1 MSPAE
6 FDYPARAARFSGPA
20 GQFEGVTAIAHD
32 QPARGHPSASQSA
45 ALAQTV
51 AAAAAGD
58 QVAFARIVADYHVDM
73 VRVCQVI
80 TRDADQAN
88 DAAQEAWTICW
99 REMRRLRDPSRLRSW
114 LVAIAANEAR
124 QMVRSQRRR
133 VVTELKIEGPRD
145 DDEGT
150 KVWGGR
156 IDLRNAL
163 AGLSAEDR
171 QLLALRY
178 VAGFDSSEL
187 SRVTGL
193 SPSGTRAR
201 LQRLLATLRVELE
214 GPNA

>member
-1 MSPAE
+1 VQAYAY
-6 FDYPARAARFSGPA
+6 DYGALIALFGGHAVQLEGRAAIASEA
-20 GQFEGVTAIAHD
+20 GAMIDV
-32 QPARGHPSASQSA
+32 
-45 ALAQTV
+45 V

-58 QVAFARIVADYHVDM
+58 GHAFARIVAAHHADM

-80 TRDADQAN
+80 TRDAEAAN
-88 DAAQEAWTICW
+88 DAVQEAWSICW
-99 REMRRLRDPSRLRSW
+99 RQLPRLREPERLRSW

-124 QMVRSQRRR
+124 QLVRSQRRR
-133 VVTELKIEGPRD
+133 VVKEVRAERPHD

-150 KVWGGR
+150 TVWTGR

-163 AGLSAEDR
+163 AGLSADDR

-201 LQRLLATLRVELE
+201 LQRLLATLREELE
-214 GPNA
+214 GSNA

>member
-1 MSPAE
+1 VAIVHEQP
-6 FDYPARAARFSGPA
+6 DPGGP
-20 GQFEGVTAIAHD
+20 G
-32 QPARGHPSASQSA
+32 ASQSA

-58 QVAFARIVADYHVDM
+58 HVAFARIVADYHPDM

-88 DAAQEAWTICW
+88 DAAQEAWGICW
-99 REMRRLRDPSRLRSW
+99 RELRRLRDPSRLRSW
-114 LVAIAANEAR
+114 LVAIAANQAR
-124 QMVRSQRRR
+124 QIVRSQRRR
-133 VVTELKIEGPRD
+133 TVTELRVDGPRD
-145 DDEGT
+145 DEEGT
-150 KVWGGR
+150 TVWGGR

-163 AGLSAEDR
+163 AVLSADDR

-187 SRVTGL
+187 SRITGL

-201 LQRLLATLRVELE
+201 LQRLLATLRTELE
-214 GPNA
+214 APNA

>member
-6 FDYPARAARFSGPA
+6 YDYAAQAARVSGHA
-20 GQFEGVTAIAHD
+20 ARLQGVAAIAFEPPE
-32 QPARGHPSASQSA
+32 QVRPEASRSA

-58 QVAFARIVADYHVDM
+58 QVAFARIVAEFHTDM

-88 DAAQEAWTICW
+88 DAAQEAWGICW
-99 REMRRLRDPSRLRSW
+99 RQLPRLREPSRLRSW

-124 QMVRSQRRR
+124 QIVRSQRRR
-133 VVTELKIEGPRD
+133 VVTELRVEGPRD

-150 KVWGGR
+150 TVWGGR

-163 AGLSAEDR
+163 AGLSVDDR

-178 VAGFDSSEL
+178 VAGFDSAEL
-187 SRVTGL
+187 SRITGL

-201 LQRLLATLRVELE
+201 LQRLLATLRVQLE

>member
-1 MSPAE
+1 VGG
-6 FDYPARAARFSGPA
+6 RAA
-20 GQFEGVTAIAHD
+20 QLEGVAAITQD
-32 QPARGHPSASQSA
+32 QPDPGGPSPSQTA
-45 ALAQTV
+45 ALARTV

-58 QVAFARIVADYHVDM
+58 QVAFARIVNDYHADM
-73 VRVCQVI
+73 VRVCHVI

-88 DAAQEAWTICW
+88 DAVQEAWGICW
-99 REMRRLRDPSRLRSW
+99 RNLRKLRDPSRLRSW

-133 VVTELKIEGPRD
+133 VVTELRVDGPRA

-150 KVWGGR
+150 TVWGGR

-163 AGLSAEDR
+163 AGLSVDDR

-178 VAGFDSSEL
+178 VAGFDSQEL
-187 SRVTGL
+187 SRITGL

-201 LQRLLATLRVELE
+201 LQRLLASLREQLE
-214 GPNA
+214 GANA

>member
-1 MSPAE
+1 VP
-6 FDYPARAARFSGPA
+6 
-20 GQFEGVTAIAHD
+20 
-32 QPARGHPSASQSA
+32 
-45 ALAQTV
+45 AQTI
-51 AAAAAGD
+51 AAAADGD
-58 QVAFARIVADYHVDM
+58 EAAFAGIVAAHHVDM

-80 TRDADQAN
+80 TRDAEAAN
-88 DAAQEAWTICW
+88 DAVQQAWTIAW
-99 REMRRLRDPSRLRSW
+99 RNLRKLREPERLRSW

-133 VVTELKIEGPRD
+133 TVTELKIEGPRD

-163 AGLSAEDR
+163 ASLSADDR

>member
-6 FDYPARAARFSGPA
+6 YDYNAQAARVSGPA
-20 GQFEGVTAIAHD
+20 ARLEGVAAIAHD
-32 QPARGHPSASQSA
+32 QPDLGRPSVSQSA
-45 ALAQTV
+45 AMAQTV

-58 QVAFARIVADYHVDM
+58 QVAFARIVAEFHTDM

-88 DAAQEAWTICW
+88 DAVQEAWGICW
-99 REMRRLRDPSRLRSW
+99 RQLPRLREPGRLRSW

-124 QMVRSQRRR
+124 QLVRSQRRR
-133 VVTELKIEGPRD
+133 VDTELRMEGPRN

-150 KVWGGR
+150 QVWGGR

-163 AGLSAEDR
+163 AGLSVDDR

-178 VAGFDSSEL
+178 VAGFDSAEL
-187 SRVTGL
+187 SRITGL

-214 GPNA
+214 TPNA

>member
-6 FDYPARAARFSGPA
+6 YDYRAQAGRVSGPA
-20 GQFEGVTAIAHD
+20 ARLEGVAAIAHD
-32 QPARGHPSASQSA
+32 QPDPGHPSASQSA

-51 AAAAAGD
+51 AAAGAGD
-58 QVAFARIVADYHVDM
+58 QLAFARIVADYHADM
-73 VRVCQVI
+73 VRVCHVI

-88 DAAQEAWTICW
+88 DAVQEAWGIAW
-99 REMRRLRDPSRLRSW
+99 RELRRLREPGRLRSW

-124 QMVRSQRRR
+124 QLVRSQRRR
-133 VVTELKIEGPRD
+133 VVTELRIEGPRD

-150 KVWGGR
+150 TVWGGR

-163 AGLSAEDR
+163 ASLSVDDR

-178 VAGFDSSEL
+178 VAGFDSAEL
-187 SRVTGL
+187 SRITGL

-201 LQRLLATLRVELE
+201 LQRLLATLREQLE
-214 GPNA
+214 TPNA